1 MANQIIKEVV
11 NQATKEAKGRAIDI
25 LKTQDKGALTN
36 LVKAE
41 LAKVIIPLEDEIKT
55 TKSWWVKVRNRM
67 YITVLPTSTGNIV
80 KSIEKKLTM
89 L

>member
-11 NQATKEAKGRAIDI
+11 NQATKEAKGMAIDI

-36 LVKAE
+36 LVEAE

-67 YITVLPTSTGNIV
+67 YITVLRTSTGNIV

>member
-11 NQATKEAKGRAIDI
+11 NQATKAAKVRAIDI
-25 LKTQDKGALTN
+25 LKTSDKGALTN
-36 LVKAE
+36 LVEAE

-67 YITVLPTSTGNIV
+67 YITVLRTSTGNIV

>member
-11 NQATKEAKGRAIDI
+11 NQATKEAKGMAIDI
-25 LKTQDKGALTN
+25 LKTSDKGALTN
-36 LVKAE
+36 LVEAE

-67 YITVLPTSTGNIV
+67 YITVLRTSMGNIV

>member
-11 NQATKEAKGRAIDI
+11 NQATKEAKGMAIDI

-36 LVKAE
+36 LVEVE

-67 YITVLPTSTGNIV
+67 YITVLRTSTGNIV